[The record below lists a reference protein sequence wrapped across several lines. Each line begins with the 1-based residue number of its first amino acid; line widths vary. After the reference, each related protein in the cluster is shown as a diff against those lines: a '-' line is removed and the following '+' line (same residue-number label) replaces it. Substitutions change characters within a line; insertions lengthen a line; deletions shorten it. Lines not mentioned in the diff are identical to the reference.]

1 MTQKLLASNT
11 QLAHMMLDIGV
22 CCPVFQLYGLKNSIF
37 KIIADKFHLIAGTF
51 LSLVMQHASF
61 LLVKSTRGGIFNK
74 EPGAFRLILEL
85 VICDISFVVQVV
97 LVENFICSIHVG
109 FVNIEIFIDFL
120 TISSLKIICQP
131 RFSEFQE
138 FVGEVPSNL
147 EYFQWLGKLEEWL
160 KFEVIFDLYIGEA

>member
-1 MTQKLLASNT
+1 MEIQFLRGPVYIIDFQHVALSRIFRALDKHCGACLMTQKLLASNT

-120 TISSLKIICQP
+120 TISSLEIIC
-131 RFSEFQE
+131 
-138 FVGEVPSNL
+138 
-147 EYFQWLGKLEEWL
+147 
-160 KFEVIFDLYIGEA
+160 